1 MPIGSCWGTE
11 AKQRIVDEYDLEPII
26 YVKLLDGQERQGC
39 CGVVTDKYYFFEA
52 THKTTSD
59 VENLIVGYNCAE
71 QLLDLI
77 GHARLT
83 LFNPLQVENNG
94 NGGGGQGGMN
104 TPMAPINRE
113 LSNAI
118 HLLCCAWGR
127 IPNGRLKSNLDY
139 IRSIPERPT
148 NDFTITNFN
157 HIVSYDKQ
165 GRTLTQIIDDL
176 RIDNPN
182 LRQFSFE
189 NMEEVLVNNTENS
202 NL

>member
-11 AKQRIVDEYDLEPII
+11 AKQKIVDEYNLEPII

-52 THKTTSD
+52 IHKTTNE
-59 VENLIVGYNCAE
+59 VENLIAGYICAE

-77 GHARLT
+77 GHTKLT
-83 LFNPLQVENNG
+83 LFNPLQGKNNG
-94 NGGGGQGGMN
+94 NNGGGQGGNN

-113 LSNAI
+113 LMNAI
-118 HLLCCAWGR
+118 NLLCCAWGR
-127 IPNGRLKSNLDY
+127 VPNRSLKSNLDY
-139 IRSIPERPT
+139 IRSIPKRPT
-148 NDFTITNFN
+148 NDFTIINFN
-157 HIVSYDKQ
+157 HIVSYDIQK
-165 GRTLTQIIDDL
+165 RTLTQIINDL

-189 NMEEVLVNNTENS
+189 NMKEVLVNNKEKS

>member
-1 MPIGSCWGTE
+1 MPIGSCWGSE
-11 AKQRIVDEYDLEPII
+11 AKQRIVNEYNLEPII
-26 YVKLLDGQERQGC
+26 YVKLLEGQERQGC

-52 THKTTSD
+52 THKITNE

-77 GHARLT
+77 GHERLR
-83 LFNPLQVENNG
+83 LFNPIQGENNG
-94 NGGGGQGGMN
+94 NGGGGQGGNN
-104 TPMAPINRE
+104 TAMAPINKE

-127 IPNGRLKSNLDY
+127 VPSGSLKSNLDY

-157 HIVSYDKQ
+157 RIVSYDNQ
-165 GRTLTQIIDDL
+165 GRTLTQIINDL
-176 RIDNPN
+176 RVDNPN
-182 LRQFSFE
+182 LR
-189 NMEEVLVNNTENS
+189 
-202 NL
+202 